1 MEMTLSSK
9 GAGILIPAFPG
20 MKPPVRDFSPADD
33 GDPREVDTF
42 NRMIR
47 ALRNQNLGPVS
58 YVRSAHSA

>member
-1 MEMTLSSK
+1 M
-9 GAGILIPAFPG
+9 LIPAFPG